1 MRKSRYTEIA
11 IELDQVITIT
21 RRPPAVSDWCAACE
35 SRVVMVTLEEASA
48 LVSISVL
55 AVVRIIDAH
64 LVHFTE
70 NNTGVIRLCLPS
82 LLQARPAG
90 ARPDHDSPGQRNR
103 EVNNE

>member
-70 NNTGVIRLCLPS
+70 TNTGVIRLCLPS

-90 ARPDHDSPGQRNR
+90 VPDLTTIHQA
-103 EVNNE
+103 NETER